1 MARLKPCPFKAESRK
16 DRKSE
21 RQKAEKQRV
30 GNGMNCDWTK
40 DNVVFYIYD
49 ELADDAKFEFEQHV
63 RHCLGC
69 RRELDAAVEFKQG
82 MASLPV
88 KEVSPS
94 FLAANRMQLQ
104 EQLEHAEQ
112 SRNFFSSFIFDLAG
126 WLHQV
131 KLAPALT
138 AALLMI
144 GFAGGALTTYR
155 MTNRPA
161 ITEQPLT
168 GTGTTQAAD
177 IANIANF
184 ESITPE
190 ANGNQVQI
198 KYNTLQPQT
207 LSGSTDDPR
216 IRQLLLLAARNN
228 RNSGVVLDSLDVLTR
243 SPEDNAVRE
252 ALVYALRYDKNP
264 GVRLKSLEGLKGYV
278 KDDVHVRDAVIEA
291 LLHDSNAGV
300 RQEAIGLLDS
310 VKADSSVR
318 AALTVLAERDPNKFI
333 REESK
338 RYLASTPHLD

>member
-1 MARLKPCPFKAESRK
+1 
-16 DRKSE
+16 
-21 RQKAEKQRV
+21 
-30 GNGMNCDWTK
+30 MNCDWTK

-63 RHCLGC
+63 RRCLGC
-69 RRELDAAVEFKQG
+69 RRELDAALEFKQG
-82 MASLPV
+82 MASVPA

-104 EQLEHAEQ
+104 ETLEHAEQ
-112 SRNFFSSFIFDLAG
+112 SRNFFSSFIFDLTG

-155 MTNRPA
+155 
-161 ITEQPLT
+161 ITT
-168 GTGTTQAAD
+168 GVKPSEVVGPDHSSIDTAAVAGID
-177 IANIANF
+177 
-184 ESITPE
+184 SVTRE
-190 ANGNQVQI
+190 ANGNRVQI

-207 LSGSTDDPR
+207 LNGSTDDPR

-228 RNSGVVLDSLDVLTR
+228 RNSGVVLDSLDVLART
-243 SPEDNAVRE
+243 PEDNAVRE

-264 GVRLKSLEGLKGYV
+264 GVRLKSLEGLKSFV

-300 RQEAIGLLDS
+300 RQEAIGLLD
-310 VKADSSVR
+310 
-318 AALTVLAERDPNKFI
+318 T
-333 REESK
+333 
-338 RYLASTPHLD
+338 

>member
-1 MARLKPCPFKAESRK
+1 
-16 DRKSE
+16 
-21 RQKAEKQRV
+21 
-30 GNGMNCDWTK
+30 MNCDWTK
-40 DNVVFYIYD
+40 DNIVFYIYD
-49 ELADDAKFEFEQHV
+49 ELADDAKFAFEQHV

-69 RRELDAAVEFKQG
+69 RRELDAALEFKNG
-82 MASLPV
+82 MQALPM

-94 FLAANRMQLQ
+94 FLTASRMQLQ
-104 EQLEHAEQ
+104 EALEHTDQ
-112 SRNFFSSFIFDLAG
+112 KRSFLNSFVFDLTA
-126 WLHQV
+126 WMHQV

-144 GFAGGALTTYR
+144 GFAGGAITTYR
-155 MTNRPA
+155 LTSRPPIIDQTLA
-161 ITEQPLT
+161 
-168 GTGTTQAAD
+168 GTPQTAD
-177 IANIANF
+177 ISNIF
-184 ESITPE
+184 GVDSITRE
-190 ANGNQVQI
+190 GNGNQVQI

-207 LSGSTDDPR
+207 AYGSTDDPR

-228 RNSGVVLDSLDVLTR
+228 RNAGVVLDSLDVLTR

-278 KDDVHVRDAVIEA
+278 KGDEHVRDAVIEA
-291 LLHDSNAGV
+291 LLHDNNAGV

-318 AALTVLAERDPNKFI
+318 AALTALAERDPNKFI
-333 REESK
+333 REESR

>member
-1 MARLKPCPFKAESRK
+1 MT
-16 DRKSE
+16 
-21 RQKAEKQRV
+21 
-30 GNGMNCDWTK
+30 CDWTK
-40 DNVVFYIYD
+40 DNIVFYIYD
-49 ELADDAKFEFEQHV
+49 ELADDAKFAFEQHV

-69 RRELDAAVEFKQG
+69 RRELDAALEFKNG
-82 MASLPV
+82 MQVLPV

-94 FLAANRMQLQ
+94 FLTANRMQLQ
-104 EQLEHAEQ
+104 EALEHADQ
-112 SRNFFSSFIFDLAG
+112 KRSFLNSFVFDLTA
-126 WLHQV
+126 WMHQV

-144 GFAGGALTTYR
+144 GFAGGVGTTYELVKGSGGAR
-155 MTNRPA
+155 TPVIDNSTA
-161 ITEQPLT
+161 GANEAT
-168 GTGTTQAAD
+168 
-177 IANIANF
+177 IAQI

-207 LSGSTDDPR
+207 VNGSTDDPR

-228 RNSGVVLDSLDVLTR
+228 RNSGLVLDSLDVLTR

-278 KDDVHVRDAVIEA
+278 RDDVHVRDAVIEA
-291 LLHDSNAGV
+291 LLHDNNAGV
-300 RQEAIGLLDS
+300 RQEAIGLLDT

-338 RYLASTPHLD
+338 RYLASAPHLD

>member
-1 MARLKPCPFKAESRK
+1 
-16 DRKSE
+16 
-21 RQKAEKQRV
+21 
-30 GNGMNCDWTK
+30 MNCDWTK
-40 DNVVFYIYD
+40 ENVVLYIYG

-69 RRELDAAVEFKQG
+69 RRELETALEFKDS
-82 MASLPV
+82 MAALPV
-88 KEVSPS
+88 KDVSPN
-94 FLAANRMQLQ
+94 FLAANRMHLQ

-112 SRNFFSSFIFDLAG
+112 SRNIFSSFIFDLSG
-126 WLHQV
+126 WMHQI

-144 GFAGGALTTYR
+144 GFAGGVGTTYR
-155 MTNRPA
+155 MMENQTNRQPSV
-161 ITEQPLT
+161 IRDQQPQPTEASVY
-168 GTGTTQAAD
+168 GID
-177 IANIANF
+177 
-184 ESITPE
+184 SITPV
-190 ANGNQVQI
+190 ANSNQVSI

-207 LSGSTDDPR
+207 LNGSTDDPR

-228 RNSGVVLDSLDVLTR
+228 RNSGLVLDSLDVLTR
-243 SPEDNAVRE
+243 SPEDDAVRE

-264 GVRLKSLEGLKGYV
+264 GVRLKSLDGLKSYV

-291 LLHDSNAGV
+291 LLHDNNPGV
-300 RQEAIGLLDS
+300 RQDAISLLDA

-318 AALTVLAERDPNKFI
+318 AALTVLAERDSNKFI